1 MPRPGAIGIDIV
13 EISRLKK
20 VSGRWG
26 KRFLEKIYTPYELAY
41 ARSKRYPEQHLA
53 ARFAAKEAIFKA
65 LGEETDEFVGWT
77 NVEVRNEPTGKPY
90 VVWYGPARSLLRRKG
105 IRDAVISLSH
115 THRYAVA
122 SAMLVYGRSKRK
134 TRTGR

>member
-1 MPRPGAIGIDIV
+1 MTRAGAIGIDIV

-26 KRFLEKIYTPYELAY
+26 KRFLEKIYTPHELAY

-77 NVEVRNEPTGKPY
+77 NVEIRNEPTGKPY
-90 VVWYGPARSLLRRKG
+90 AVWYGPAKALLKKKG
-105 IRDAVISLSH
+105 IRGAVISLSH
-115 THRYAVA
+115 TRHYAVA
-122 SAMLVYGRSKRK
+122 SAMLLHAGAGKRSR
-134 TRTGR
+134 G